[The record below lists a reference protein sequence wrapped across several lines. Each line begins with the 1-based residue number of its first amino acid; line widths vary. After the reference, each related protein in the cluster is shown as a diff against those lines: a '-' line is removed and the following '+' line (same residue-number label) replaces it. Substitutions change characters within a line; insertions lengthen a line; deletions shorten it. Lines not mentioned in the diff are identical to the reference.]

1 MPVPTKICL
10 YCKMPGEH
18 TDSVQCL
25 QATQSTVMNL
35 VKSVGKP
42 GTCRGCR
49 KDIYWITHS
58 NGRHVPYDP
67 LGLNHFISCSEAAQ
81 FKTARPG

>member
-25 QATQSTVMNL
+25 QATRDALRYELRVT
-35 VKSVGKP
+35 
-42 GTCRGCR
+42 
-49 KDIYWITHS
+49 
-58 NGRHVPYDP
+58 
-67 LGLNHFISCSEAAQ
+67 EAASPSSTLSPEGT
-81 FKTARPG
+81 TA